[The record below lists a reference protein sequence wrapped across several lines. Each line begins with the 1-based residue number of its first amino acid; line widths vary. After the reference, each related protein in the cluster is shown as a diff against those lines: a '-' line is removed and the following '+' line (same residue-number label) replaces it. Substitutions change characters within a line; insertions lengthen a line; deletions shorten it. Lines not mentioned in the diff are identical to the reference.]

1 MLLAEEER
9 EQHKL
14 DRKIV
19 AEEHWLRYGV
29 SGRRK
34 RNMRRVGELQAL
46 RQQRRSYRAAAGN
59 AEITQSSAAPS
70 GALVI
75 EARNIGKS
83 YGERP
88 IVRDFSIRIQR
99 GDRIGIVG
107 PNGSGKTTLINILT
121 GVVPPDTGSVRPRIQ
136 SGDRGARSASRQ
148 SRARR
153 HGKRGA
159 DRRPRRHS
167 LGQRAAQ
174 TCRQLHEGFS
184 VRERT
189 GAHAARQAVRRGTRP
204 PDAGAGA
211 GKAIEPARPR

>member
-9 EQHKL
+9 EQHKI

-34 RNMRRVGELQAL
+34 RNMRRVGQLQAL
-46 RQQRRSYRAAAGN
+46 RQQRRTHQAAVGN
-59 AEITQSSAAPS
+59 AAITQSSAAPS

-75 EARNIGKS
+75 EARNICKS
-83 YGERP
+83 YGDRP

-121 GVVPPDTGSVRPRIQ
+121 GIVPPDTGSIPSDPIWR
-136 SGDRGARSASRQ
+136 
-148 SRARR
+148 
-153 HGKRGA
+153 
-159 DRRPRRHS
+159 
-167 LGQRAAQ
+167 
-174 TCRQLHEGFS
+174 
-184 VRERT
+184 
-189 GAHAARQAVRRGTRP
+189 
-204 PDAGAGA
+204 
-211 GKAIEPARPR
+211 